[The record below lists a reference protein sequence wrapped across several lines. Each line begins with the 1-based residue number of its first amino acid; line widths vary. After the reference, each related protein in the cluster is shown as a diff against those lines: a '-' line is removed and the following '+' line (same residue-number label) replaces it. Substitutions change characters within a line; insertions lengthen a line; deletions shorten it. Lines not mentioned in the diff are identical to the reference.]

1 MVHMKIKKTLS
12 VLLMV
17 VFSAFVI
24 NILGIIFSGMP
35 VLNANNEP
43 GRVVL
48 LSLIQS
54 GLIAVVMGITIWMM
68 IVWDAGDKIPPLV
81 MLFLGVLGI
90 CPFLVQTADSLW
102 LLQICRG
109 IRFIPSKTVWDTTA
123 SIRSFLT
130 YFSTGLLAVLYIG
143 FGIAGLFTKRKS
155 A

>member
-1 MVHMKIKKTLS
+1 MVHMRIKKTLS
-12 VLLMV
+12 VLLMI

-54 GLIAVVMGITIWMM
+54 GLIAVLMGITVWMM

-81 MLFLGVLGI
+81 MLFLGILGI
-90 CPFLVQTADSLW
+90 CPFLVQTADILW
-102 LLQICRG
+102 LYRLCTG
-109 IRFIPSKTVWDTTA
+109 FRFIPYSSAWDATS
-123 SIRSFLT
+123 SIRAFFL
-130 YFSTGLLAVLYIG
+130 YYSTGLLAVLYIG
-143 FGIAGLFTKRKS
+143 FGIVGLLTKRRP